1 MFWWFK
7 KVKTYQKNF
16 EKMVWINIS
25 DIILVVLPDLIL
37 KYNTDEEVNLQ
48 AYGKLP
54 KHAKIKDIDIFDAEI
69 QFDNTEYDDKDH
81 DDI

>member
-1 MFWWFK
+1 
-7 KVKTYQKNF
+7 
-16 EKMVWINIS
+16 MVWINIS

-37 KYNTDEEVNLQ
+37 KYNRDKDVNLQ

-54 KHAKIKDIDIFDAEI
+54 KHVKINEIDTFDAEI

-81 DDI
+81 DGI